1 MVLNFNNLFGSE
13 SKNTKLSDFQ
23 DLDHLNG
30 LALSITNAKLYN
42 PSRDDLVLFYF
53 RNGANYASVYTKSTI
68 VSENIK
74 WNKSIGNKK
83 VMALL
88 VNTRNANAFTGK
100 AGYEGLKKIAE
111 ELSNQLNAKQKLDEE
126 KPEKIKVK
134 DIMFG
139 CTGTIG
145 EAFPT
150 EKIKNSISDIVEKIK
165 YNQNKYI
172 WTKAA
177 LGIMIKNVAN
187 AVSGHQIRVN
197 GINLGWTDTPAEHD
211 IQKKYHKGKN
221 DWLKKAERKVPF
233 KRLTKPIDVARM
245 LAFLCSEE
253 SGLMTGSL
261 IDYDQT
267 VVGWH
272 SYSAYDTNI
281 LDDSLL
287 GE

>member
-1 MVLNFNNLFGSE
+1 M
-13 SKNTKLSDFQ
+13 Q
-23 DLDHLNG
+23 DT
-30 LALSITNAKLYN
+30 IKIMI
-42 PSRDDLVLFYF
+42 RD
-53 RNGANYASVYTKSTI
+53 R
-68 VSENIK
+68 
-74 WNKSIGNKK
+74 
-83 VMALL
+83 
-88 VNTRNANAFTGK
+88 
-100 AGYEGLKKIAE
+100 
-111 ELSNQLNAKQKLDEE
+111 
-126 KPEKIKVK
+126 VK
-134 DIMFG
+134 
-139 CTGTIG
+139 GTIAHVLSVAAYSG
-145 EAFPT
+145 MPFLAAYSP
-150 EKIKNSISDIVEKIK
+150 S
-165 YNQNKYI
+165 
-172 WTKAA
+172 KAA

-211 IQKKYHKGKN
+211 VQKKYHKGKK
-221 DWLKKAERKVPF
+221 DWLKKAEKKVPF
-233 KRLTKPIDVARM
+233 KRLNKPIDVARM